1 MNENKLGVSTGKNLL
16 IIINIYDYFLKN
28 TL

>member
-1 MNENKLGVSTGKNLL
+1 MNENKLGVSTSKNLS

>member
-1 MNENKLGVSTGKNLL
+1 MNEYKLGVSTGYNLS